1 MAAMGRV
8 ISFEERA
15 VATLRDRLGAAESAN
30 EDLIAFARGHSGAT
44 ASIHAAVVSLMDAD
58 SIDELFETVTRQWP
72 RLLGL
77 DHVALALVA
86 DGKGFRVLR
95 DGVEPVEPRLIDRA
109 IDQLDAVTMRTVKRG
124 HSLFGKAAGEIRSEA
139 LVMLQA
145 EAPLPYGMLLLGQ
158 KEAASLDARH
168 GMQLL
173 GFLGTS
179 IGAMLRRW
187 LIDRQT

>member
-1 MAAMGRV
+1 MPAMGRV

-77 DHVALALVA
+77 DQVALALVA
-86 DGKGFRVLR
+86 DRQGFRVVR

-109 IDQLDAVTMRTVKRG
+109 IDQLDAVTMRTVVRG
-124 HSLFGKAAGEIRSEA
+124 HALFGAAAGEIRSEA

-168 GMQLL
+168 GKQLL
-173 GFLGTS
+173 GFLGIS